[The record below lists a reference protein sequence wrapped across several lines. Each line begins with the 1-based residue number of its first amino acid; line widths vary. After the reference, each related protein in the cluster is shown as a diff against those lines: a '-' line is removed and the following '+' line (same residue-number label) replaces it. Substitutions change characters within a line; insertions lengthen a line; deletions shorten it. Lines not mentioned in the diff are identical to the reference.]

1 MTAPYRVLVTGSR
14 NWPDERV
21 VRRELARAWHES
33 GGPIIVVHGACDAGA
48 DQHAAQWVRDCQAAL
63 LGGVADEPHPANW
76 KRAPRGAG
84 LARNRQMVDSRPAL
98 CLAFI
103 APCTRWNCNRLDVH
117 GSHGASHCADYAEAR
132 GITTRRFTP

>member
-33 GGPIIVVHGACDAGA
+33 GRPIVVVHGACEAGA
-48 DQHAAQWVRDCQAAL
+48 DQHAAQWVRDCAAAL
-63 LGGVADEPHPANW
+63 LGGVSAERHPADW
-76 KRAPRGAG
+76 GRGHSAG

-103 APCTRWNCNRLDVH
+103 APCTRWDCKRPGPH
-117 GSHGASHCADYAEAR
+117 GSHGASHCAAYAEAC